1 MMEGTMEYAKGWDF
15 VGEADNIHRKRF
27 GVFMEKV
34 MEKARKYRG
43 VGEKRLERKRWSHG
57 DGAEFSVEVRE

>member
-15 VGEADNIHRKRF
+15 VGEADNIHTQRF

-43 VGEKRLERKRWSHG
+43 VVEKRLERKR
-57 DGAEFSVEVRE
+57 

>member
-43 VGEKRLERKRWSHG
+43 VGEKRLERKR
-57 DGAEFSVEVRE
+57 